1 MNRIHM
7 NRIRWTRFTILI
19 AAALWLLALTVT
31 PALAQGGDLGD
42 QICTGDNYTVR
53 EGQSVGT
60 VLAFGCNVTVEK
72 GATVRG
78 DISLFGANATVDG
91 TVNGSIV
98 AFGGNIAVNAG
109 ANVDG
114 DVSTIGGNTNVD
126 PAATVH
132 GTIGRNT
139 RPPRFTPH
147 VPTVSFGDVRPRG
160 FFAWGVDILMGI
172 VTAIAFAALGA
183 LVILFAP
190 GPTRRVGEAAHA
202 QPLGSAG
209 IGCLTLIVLPILG
222 ILLAITVIGIPVAL
236 VLVLAAA
243 IAWIFGWIAIGYLA
257 GERILKALNAR
268 EILPVVA
275 VVVGILVL
283 AVIGQ
288 VPLLGW
294 LVSLLVGTLGIGAV
308 VLTRFGTRPYPPA
321 PTMTMVPVGA
331 PSGSGIS
338 GTSQAFASPTP
349 APTNQPSTSPR
360 SVPPAETPPSATS
373 TETPPPVE
381 GGTSDNPNA

>member
-1 MNRIHM
+1 MNRIQ
-7 NRIRWTRFTILI
+7 WTRLGILI
-19 AAALWLLALTVT
+19 AVALSLLALTVT

-78 DISLFGANATVDG
+78 DISLFGGNATVDG

-98 AFGGNIAVNAG
+98 AFGGNILVNEG
-109 ANVDG
+109 ALVNG
-114 DVSTIGGNTNVD
+114 DLSPIGGNANID
-126 PAATVH
+126 PGATVR
-132 GTIGRNT
+132 GTVT
-139 RPPRFTPH
+139 RTPRSLHLNPNA
-147 VPTVSFGDVRPRG
+147 PTVSFGDVRPRG

-190 GPTRRVGEAAHA
+190 GPTRRVGDAAQA

-236 VLVLAAA
+236 VLVLVAA

-275 VVVGILVL
+275 VVVGILIL

-321 PTMTMVPVGA
+321 PMMTMVPVGA
-331 PSGSGIS
+331 PGGLGMS
-338 GTSQAFASPTP
+338 GTSQTFTSPAP
-349 APTNQPSTSPR
+349 APTAQPS
-360 SVPPAETPPSATS
+360 TPPSASS
-373 TETPPPVE
+373 TETPPWTEGESKENPV
-381 GGTSDNPNA
+381 